1 MDTIAYTGNTNDSKS
16 INQQKIVGVNARDEE
31 GNTLLHLS
39 AMSLYRH
46 PHIALGLLE
55 AGTHIDIVNNKSK
68 TFEMFHDKHYYYM
81 VNPLKYTTLACLA
94 ARVVKKTHRMEAVPK
109 FLRDFVEMH

>member
-55 AGTHIDIVNNKSK
+55 AGTHIDIVNNK
-68 TFEMFHDKHYYYM
+68 T
-81 VNPLKYTTLACLA
+81 